1 MRWRV
6 YVVNTEE
13 LFPKKEGTFLRRMDA
28 ATYVHYLKKG
38 NLQAYAIWSASD
50 DDLPF
55 DWSVRLTSNVR
66 SRMMQ

>member
-13 LFPKKEGTFLRRMDA
+13 LFPNGKGAFLRRLDA
-28 ATYVHYLKKG
+28 ATYIHYLKKDG
-38 NLQAYAIWSASD
+38 LQAYAVWSGSD

-55 DWSVRLTSNVR
+55 DWSIRLTSNVR